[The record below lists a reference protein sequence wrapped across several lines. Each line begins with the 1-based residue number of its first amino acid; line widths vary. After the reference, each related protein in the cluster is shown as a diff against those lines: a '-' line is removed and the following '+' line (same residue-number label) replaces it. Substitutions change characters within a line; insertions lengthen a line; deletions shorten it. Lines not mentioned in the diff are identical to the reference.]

1 MLDQNEKRT
10 PIRLKLKT
18 LNFITYVWQENNV
31 NGLCLDCENTN
42 ENTNEAPKNVSLEKI
57 CHFLTS
63 EEKLYSERTHPFVEA
78 DSLQW
83 IEQVMGMLNAFKT
96 SCENLWKE
104 DEASLTMLKWVKH
117 SGNFVESQI
126 IDEKDEDVKEM
137 YLNLQLKIK
146 NVLSIDKNEKDEMI
160 KEEL

>member
-1 MLDQNEKRT
+1 MLDQNGQRT

-31 NGLCLDCENTN
+31 NGLCLDCVNTN
-42 ENTNEAPKNVSLEKI
+42 ENTNEAPKNASLENI

-63 EEKLYSERTHPFVEA
+63 EEKLYSQRTHPFVEA

-117 SGNFVESQI
+117 SKEFVESQI
-126 IDEKDEDVKEM
+126 VDEEDEDVKEM

-146 NVLSIDKNEKDEMI
+146 NVLSIDKSEKDEMI